1 MSQPG
6 SEAAARP
13 RLDRILVVEDDPDIQ
28 AVARLSLERIGRFTL
43 RICGSGLDALAVA
56 PGFKPQLILLDVQ
69 LPEIDGKATLARLR
83 QLPALDKTP
92 IVFLT
97 AKAQVDEVLAYRRLG
112 AADVIPKPF
121 DPRELPDRLHRIW
134 EQLG

>member
-1 MSQPG
+1 MT
-6 SEAAARP
+6 RP
-13 RLDRILVVEDDPDIQ
+13 PLDRILMVEDDPDIQ

-56 PGFKPQLILLDVQ
+56 PSFKPQLILLDVQ
-69 LPEIDGKATLARLR
+69 LPEIDGPATLARLR
-83 QLPALDKTP
+83 QIPALQDTP
-92 IVFLT
+92 VIFLT
-97 AKAQVDEVLAYRRLG
+97 AKSQVDEVQGYRKLG

-121 DPRELPDRLHRIW
+121 DPRDLPGRLHRIW